1 MQRSVISG
9 DDMNELEKHEEAPHS
24 EYTPRPL
31 SLRQNVLLTLKVLA
45 LVAILVAVLWLGSE
59 ALNP

>member
-1 MQRSVISG
+1 
-9 DDMNELEKHEEAPHS
+9 MNELEKHEEAPDS
-24 EYTPRPL
+24 EYRPKPL